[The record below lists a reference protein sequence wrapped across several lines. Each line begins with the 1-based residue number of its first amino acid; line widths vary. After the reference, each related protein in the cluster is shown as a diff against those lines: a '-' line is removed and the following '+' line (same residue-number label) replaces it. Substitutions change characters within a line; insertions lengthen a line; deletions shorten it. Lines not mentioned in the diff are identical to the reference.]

1 MRQTMAAVA
10 RHAGA
15 VASLVASGVRFR
27 GMVRPSVKR
36 VHRAELGCLH
46 RTGSV
51 DGGQRLPNRRVVCV
65 HLRGVRLGEVLQHL
79 CGVHCRRHVQ
89 AHGLKHAYVVI
100 FYRGVAQKG
109 NSILHLVADLQHA
122 KGGVG
127 HKGMKDGHHCHGH
140 CLGVVDDVPLVLVQ
154 DRRAYSPVGVQHHRR
169 ARLEHLVQDGGLRE
183 RPHHAPVG
191 CFCPEVAARP
201 VKKIHLHALK
211 PKQLLQLLPHHLE
224 QRPDAHH
231 REKPP
236 RRHRQR
242 LRLLNHVGVALR
254 LDHVG
259 HCHAQQVGQSS
270 RGAPVIVCE
279 IVARRNQHAQRP
291 DHLALVHAHRHH
303 QNAPVRVVTRRG
315 PRLLLLL

>member
-89 AHGLKHAYVVI
+89 AHGLKHADI
-100 FYRGVAQKG
+100 FVFDRGVAQQRYQVWR
-109 NSILHLVADLQHA
+109 LVAHLQHTE
-122 KGGVG
+122 GGVG
-127 HKGMKDGHHCHGH
+127 HQGMHDRNHRHSVYLHV
-140 CLGVVDDVPLVLVQ
+140 LENVPLVLVQ
-154 DRRAYSPVGVQHHRR
+154 RRGTRNLVGVQQHRR
-169 ARLEHLVQDGGLRE
+169 ARLEHLVEDGGSRE
-183 RPHHAPVG
+183 RPHDAPVHRL
-191 CFCPEVAARP
+191 CPEVAARL
-201 VKKIHLHALK
+201 VEQVHVHALK